1 MTSRIRC
8 QKWAGLARNGQ
19 RSPFT
24 TRFFGSEAM
33 GGGKKKKQSQARGG
47 GGGQKAGKPKRE
59 AAVVGELPPEVE
71 DELMEETEELELSGE
86 REEETEPPSGDSRL
100 TLSGDK

>member
-1 MTSRIRC
+1 
-8 QKWAGLARNGQ
+8 
-19 RSPFT
+19 
-24 TRFFGSEAM
+24 M

-86 REEETEPPSGDSRL
+86 REEETEPSSGDSRH
-100 TLSGDK
+100 TLRG